1 MQYPLERK
9 KQQFLKFSTTNRSV
23 LAAGRENSL
32 RLFTCW
38 RNTTRVPSHQQG
50 ELYSSTSSGI
60 HSHSLSVKG
69 LSPQSQTARASHQ
82 RHARW
87 FSPSWARSRGKG
99 LKSPRDPGRGG
110 QRGAGA
116 AKQRRKRCLGRAAAA
131 EGGGGLAAAGG
142 EEGSP
147 HERAIEKGRAA
158 ERPGWRRRACAPRG
172 LAPSP
177 SPSHLT
183 RGKPSAHPP
192 TRLLGGPSWQ
202 STRRGTEGVPGA
214 RGGPAV

>member
-1 MQYPLERK
+1 MTLMGRPGRVWDWGERPLTERACGSRTSRGRTQGCASRPWQRRVVLMQYPLERK

-87 FSPSWARSRGKG
+87 FSPSWNTSNSK
-99 LKSPRDPGRGG
+99 K
-110 QRGAGA
+110 
-116 AKQRRKRCLGRAAAA
+116 
-131 EGGGGLAAAGG
+131 
-142 EEGSP
+142 
-147 HERAIEKGRAA
+147 
-158 ERPGWRRRACAPRG
+158 RPGDTKVFFFSVQIVSCR
-172 LAPSP
+172 
-177 SPSHLT
+177 
-183 RGKPSAHPP
+183 K
-192 TRLLGGPSWQ
+192 
-202 STRRGTEGVPGA
+202 EGFS
-214 RGGPAV
+214 